1 MSLIGLLE
9 DIPDLVICLAGLSI
23 VHFNRLYLPH
33 SVLYLGSTAEK
44 KLVYNSRQV
53 WGPVDRTEWTS
64 HCIIMDCNHN

>member
-23 VHFNRLYLPH
+23 VLFNRLYLHH
-33 SVLYLGSTAEK
+33 SVLYAEK

-53 WGPVDRTEWTS
+53 WGPVDRTERTS
-64 HCIIMDCNHN
+64 HCIKMDCNHN